1 MRAIPYLFF
10 AGTCA
15 EALRFYRD
23 AIGAEIRSLV
33 RFGDMPG
40 SPSDAKD
47 KVMHAELGVGDS
59 TLFASDGQ
67 AGDRSSGGY
76 AISLQAAD
84 DAQSERLFA
93 ALGADGKT
101 TVPLM
106 TTPFA
111 SRFGMTTDKYGVPWI
126 VTTARPASG

>member
-15 EALRFYRD
+15 EALPFYR
-23 AIGAEIRSLV
+23 AAVGAEIRSLV

-40 SPSDAKD
+40 APSDAKD
-47 KVMHAELGVGDS
+47 KVMHAELGIGNS

-67 AGDRSSGGY
+67 AGEPSGGGY
-76 AISLQAAD
+76 AISLQASD
-84 DAQSERLFA
+84 DAESQRLFA
-93 ALGADGKT
+93 ALSADGKI

>member
-1 MRAIPYLFF
+1 MRAITYLFF

-15 EALRFYRD
+15 EALQTYRD
-23 AIGAEIRSLV
+23 VIGADIRSLV

-40 SPSDAKD
+40 ASSDAKD
-47 KVMHAELGVGDS
+47 KVMHAELRIGDS

-67 AGDRSSGGY
+67 TAEQSSGGY
-76 AISLQAAD
+76 AISLQASD
-84 DAQSERLFA
+84 DAEAERLFA
-93 ALGADGKT
+93 ALSADGKIT
-101 TVPLM
+101 TPLM

-126 VTTARPASG
+126 VTTSQAAFG